1 MIKILT
7 LCSNF
12 ESTNSLANFI
22 IDVYIFLKYLQK
34 DTNISSIIL
43 IDFNTNHAMM
53 CSRNCVAVDS
63 VYSLGTHL
71 EKGKNSLLIGGKGS
85 RGRQKSTPTLRSFP
99 LLKTGSNESD
109 MMDVGIFPK

>member
-1 MIKILT
+1 
-7 LCSNF
+7 
-12 ESTNSLANFI
+12 
-22 IDVYIFLKYLQK
+22 
-34 DTNISSIIL
+34 
-43 IDFNTNHAMM
+43 MM

-109 MMDVGIFPK
+109 MMDVGIFPKWENMSILWFQGIQFWTLT